1 MKPALKLIGWIVA
14 LIAAGGV
21 ILVVGM
27 RAQAP
32 PVVNGVRRMNRLSKP
47 IVLRRAG
54 TSGSPTAVVRHVGRV
69 TGRQHQTPVVAATV
83 NDGFVVALPYGAGT
97 DWLKNVRA
105 AGKATILVDGQAHR
119 VDNPEV
125 ISIEE
130 ATRHFRPTE
139 QRLHR
144 QFGVRQ
150 AVRLRSRS

>member
-1 MKPALKLIGWIVA
+1 MMKALKLIGWAVTLIVTGA
-14 LIAAGGV
+14 IT
-21 ILVVGM
+21 LVAGM
-27 RAQAP
+27 RAQVP
-32 PVVNGVRRMNRLSKP
+32 PVVNGVRRMNRLTKP
-47 IVLRRAG
+47 IVLRKAG

-83 NDGFVVALPYGAGT
+83 DDGFVVALPYGAGT
-97 DWLKNVRA
+97 DWLKNVCA
-105 AGKATILVDGQAHR
+105 AGTATILVNGQAHT

-130 ATRHFRPTE
+130 ATRHFRPNE

-150 AVRLRSRS
+150 AVRLRSKS